1 MQFYLISDNTDT
13 EVGLRLAGIEG
24 EVVHDEQGV
33 QAAFNKVFAREDIGI
48 VLVTQLLGEMCPGLL
63 VKLKKEHARPLII
76 EIPDRHGS
84 KGTTPLPLMSATRL
98 GLNCKRFVLF
108 PGKALFQRKD
118 M

>member
-33 QAAFNKVFAREDIGI
+33 QAAFDKVFAREDIGI

-84 KGTTPLPLMSATRL
+84 KGTNSIAAYVRDAIGIKL
-98 GLNCKRFVLF
+98 
-108 PGKALFQRKD
+108 
-118 M
+118 